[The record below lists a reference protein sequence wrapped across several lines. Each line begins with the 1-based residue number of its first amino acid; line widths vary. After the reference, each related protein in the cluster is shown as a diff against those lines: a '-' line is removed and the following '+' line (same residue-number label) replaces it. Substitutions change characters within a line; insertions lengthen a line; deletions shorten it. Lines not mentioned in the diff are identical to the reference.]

1 MTFSRLSSRL
11 RIQAFM
17 MAAGLVAATPMM
29 PAFAAGIPEKVNIYT
44 VSSIPV
50 RVPASL
56 KARTRIIHLDRI
68 IAIEDRLA
76 EGLDRIPDGSR
87 ESAAT
92 KRLSPA
98 LQLELKE
105 AWEALLRIRQEN
117 ITHLPAIVID
127 DRAVWY
133 GSDLRRAVTQYRAR
147 AGGGS

>member
-1 MTFSRLSSRL
+1 MTFSRLFSRL

-17 MAAGLVAATPMM
+17 VAAGMVATTPLM
-29 PAFAAGIPEKVNIYT
+29 PAFATGIPEKVEIYT

-56 KARTRIIHLDRI
+56 KTRTRIIHLDRI

-76 EGLDRIPDGSR
+76 EGLGRIPDGSR
-87 ESAAT
+87 EAAAAE
-92 KRLSPA
+92 RLSSA
-98 LQLELKE
+98 LHLELKE
-105 AWEALLRIRQEN
+105 TWRALLRIRQEN